1 MLLVVLGMYGSDTN
15 VGVSGGLYRIT
26 MIPINPSDQITP
38 ETSQFI
44 IKKFGD
50 IQGNLE
56 LENVTEIQGTPSS
69 STNTGR
75 VTIKYLN
82 RSC

>member
-1 MLLVVLGMYGSDTN
+1 M
-15 VGVSGGLYRIT
+15 SGGLYRIT
-26 MIPINPSDQITP
+26 MVPINPSDKITP

-56 LENVTEIQGTPSS
+56 LENVTEIQGPPSS

-82 RSC
+82 RPC

>member
-1 MLLVVLGMYGSDTN
+1 M
-15 VGVSGGLYRIT
+15 SGGLYRIT
-26 MIPINPSDQITP
+26 MVPINPSDQITP

-56 LENVTEIQGTPSS
+56 LENVTEIKDTPSS

-82 RSC
+82 RPC

>member
-1 MLLVVLGMYGSDTN
+1 MV
-15 VGVSGGLYRIT
+15 
-26 MIPINPSDQITP
+26 PINPSDQITP

-56 LENVTEIQGTPSS
+56 LENVTEIQDTPSS

-82 RSC
+82 RPC

>member
-1 MLLVVLGMYGSDTN
+1 MV
-15 VGVSGGLYRIT
+15 
-26 MIPINPSDQITP
+26 PINPSDQITP

-56 LENVTEIQGTPSS
+56 GVTKVESGAPSS

-82 RSC
+82 RPC

>member
-1 MLLVVLGMYGSDTN
+1 M
-15 VGVSGGLYRIT
+15 SGGLYRIT
-26 MIPINPSDQITP
+26 MVPINPSDQITP

-56 LENVTEIQGTPSS
+56 LENVTDIEAPAPSS
-69 STNTGR
+69 STNTGK

-82 RSC
+82 RPC

>member
-1 MLLVVLGMYGSDTN
+1 MV
-15 VGVSGGLYRIT
+15 
-26 MIPINPSDQITP
+26 PINPSDQITP

-56 LENVTEIQGTPSS
+56 LENVTDIEAPAPSS
-69 STNTGR
+69 STNTGK

-82 RSC
+82 RAC

>member
-1 MLLVVLGMYGSDTN
+1 M
-15 VGVSGGLYRIT
+15 SGGLYRIT
-26 MIPINPSDQITP
+26 MVPINPSDQITP

-69 STNTGR
+69 STNTGK

-82 RSC
+82 RPC